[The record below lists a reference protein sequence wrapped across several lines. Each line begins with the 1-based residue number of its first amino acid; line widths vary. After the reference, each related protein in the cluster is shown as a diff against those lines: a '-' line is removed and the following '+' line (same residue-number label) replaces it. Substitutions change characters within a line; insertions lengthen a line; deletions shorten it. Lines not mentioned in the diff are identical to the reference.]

1 MAERL
6 LILGAGIMQWPA
18 IKIARDLGFETVVVD
33 ADPKAPCAAIADHFE
48 RIDLKNKEAIET
60 LARAF
65 KDAGGLGGVFTAGTD
80 FSASVAWVTEKLGL
94 PGIPYEA
101 ALNAS
106 DKERMRRCFREAQVS
121 SPDFL
126 VIQDLPP
133 LDLDLPFAF
142 PVVVKPVDNM
152 GARGCRR
159 ADSFK
164 ELRIAS
170 KEALRA
176 SRSGRAII
184 EEYMSGPEY
193 SVDAL
198 IYGGKVHICG
208 FADRI
213 ISFPPYFVE
222 MGHTIPADLDRKTRD
237 SLIDVFIRGV
247 QALGLTH
254 GAAKGDVK
262 LSSRGPMIGE
272 IAARLSG
279 GYMSGWTYPYASGVE
294 PTRGAIFAALGKTPE
309 GLKPVKNWTSAE
321 RAFVSIPGRVQGIF
335 GVDTVRNM
343 EYIKDLF
350 MRVEPGSKVRFPK
363 SNIGKCGNVISAAP
377 SRTEAADAAERAAR
391 IILLRLEVPNMETE
405 DFLLEL
411 NPVFSSVKY
420 PPDAFSVSENLRVLL
435 AMFPEPEFCL
445 PPGRKPEISI
455 FPFQEFIDS
464 NLRDYMGRTVGECL
478 EAVRTVTGLELPV
491 IEEGRT
497 AEGIILGKSFWIAM
511 IRGGYQGAAYVV
523 DRIILRLRNQED
535 VRGEGLG

>member
-18 IKIARDLGFETVVVD
+18 IKIARDMGFETVVVD
-33 ADPKAPCAAIADHFE
+33 VDPRAPCVALADHFE

-65 KDAGGLGGVFTAGTD
+65 RDAGGLSGVFTAGTD
-80 FSASVAWVTEKLGL
+80 FSASVAWVAEKLGL

-106 DKERMRRCFREAQVS
+106 DKERMRRCFKEAHVP

-126 VIQDLPP
+126 VINDLPP
-133 LDLDLPFAF
+133 MDFSLPFAY

-164 ELRIAS
+164 ELRIAVR
-170 KEALRA
+170 EALGA

-184 EEYMSGPEY
+184 EEYIDGPEY

-198 IYGGKVHICG
+198 IYGGKVHVCG

-213 ISFPPYFVE
+213 IGFPPYFVE
-222 MGHTIPADLDRKTRD
+222 MGHTIPTALDQKTRD
-237 SLIDVFIRGV
+237 SLTGVFVRGV

-309 GLKPVKNWTSAE
+309 GLEPVKDWTSAE
-321 RAFVSIPGRVQGIF
+321 RAFISIPGRIHSIF
-335 GVDTVRNM
+335 GIDTVRNM
-343 EYIKDLF
+343 ENIRDLF
-350 MRVEPGSKVRFPK
+350 MRAAPGKKVRFPR

-377 SRTEAADAAERAAR
+377 SRGEAVDAAERAAR
-391 IILLRLEVPNMETE
+391 MILLRLEVPNMETE

-411 NPVFSSVKY
+411 NPVLSSVKY
-420 PPDAFSVSENLRVLL
+420 PPNAFSIPENLHALL
-435 AMFPEPEFCL
+435 AMFPEPEFYL
-445 PPGRKPEISI
+445 PPGRKPEISL
-455 FPFQEFIDS
+455 FPFPDFTESD
-464 NLRDYMGRTVGECL
+464 LRDYMGRTVKECL
-478 EAVRTVTGLELPV
+478 EAVRTVTGLELPM
-491 IEEGRT
+491 IEGENTGG
-497 AEGIILGKSFWIAM
+497 GIIMGKSFWTAM

-523 DRIILRLRNQED
+523 DRIVLKLQARNQED
-535 VRGEGLG
+535 GTG

>member
-1 MAERL
+1 MAERF

-18 IKIARDLGFETVVVD
+18 IKIARDLGLETVVVD
-33 ADPKAPCAAIADHFE
+33 ADPRAPCVALADHFE

-65 KDAGGLGGVFTAGTD
+65 KNAGGLSGVFTAGTD
-80 FSASVAWVTEKLGL
+80 FSASVAWIAEKLGL

-106 DKERMRRCFREAQVS
+106 DKERMRRRFKEAQVP

-126 VIQDLPP
+126 VIDDPP
-133 LDLDLPFAF
+133 PMDFSLPFVYPA
-142 PVVVKPVDNM
+142 VVKPVDNM

-164 ELRIAS
+164 ELRIAAR
-170 KEALRA
+170 EALNA

-184 EEYMSGPEY
+184 EEYIDGPEY
-193 SVDAL
+193 SIDAL

-222 MGHTIPADLDRKTRD
+222 MGHTIPTALDQKTQD
-237 SLIDVFIRGV
+237 SLAAVFVRGV

-279 GYMSGWTYPYASGVE
+279 GYMSGWTYPYASGAE

-309 GLKPVKNWTSAE
+309 GLEPVKDWTSAE
-321 RAFVSIPGRVQGIF
+321 RAFVSIPGRVRSISGI
-335 GVDTVRNM
+335 DAVRSKEHM
-343 EYIKDLF
+343 KDLF
-350 MRVEPGSKVRFPK
+350 MRVKPGSKVHFPK
-363 SNIGKCGNVISAAP
+363 NNIGKCGNVISAAL
-377 SRTEAADAAERAAR
+377 SREAAADAAERAAR
-391 IILLRLEVPNMETE
+391 MILLRLEVPNMETE

-411 NPVFSSVKY
+411 NP
-420 PPDAFSVSENLRVLL
+420 
-435 AMFPEPEFCL
+435 
-445 PPGRKPEISI
+445 
-455 FPFQEFIDS
+455 
-464 NLRDYMGRTVGECL
+464 
-478 EAVRTVTGLELPV
+478 
-491 IEEGRT
+491 
-497 AEGIILGKSFWIAM
+497 
-511 IRGGYQGAAYVV
+511 
-523 DRIILRLRNQED
+523 
-535 VRGEGLG
+535 

>member
-18 IKIARDLGFETVVVD
+18 IKTARDMGFETVVVD
-33 ADPKAPCAAIADHFE
+33 ADPMAPCVALADHFE

-65 KDAGGLGGVFTAGTD
+65 RDAGGLSGVFTAGTD
-80 FSASVAWVTEKLGL
+80 FSASVAWVAEKLSL

-106 DKERMRRCFREAQVS
+106 DKERMRRCFKEAGVP

-126 VIQDLPP
+126 VINDLPP
-133 LDLDLPFAF
+133 MDFSLPFAY

-159 ADSFK
+159 ADSLK
-164 ELRIAS
+164 ELKIAA
-170 KEALRA
+170 KEALKA
-176 SRSGRAII
+176 SRSGRAIV
-184 EEYMSGPEY
+184 EEYIDGPEY
-193 SVDAL
+193 SIDAL
-198 IYGGKVHICG
+198 IYEGKVHVCG

-222 MGHTIPADLDRKTRD
+222 MGHTIPTALDQKTQD
-237 SLIDVFIRGV
+237 SLTAVFIRGV

-279 GYMSGWTYPYASGVE
+279 GYMSGWTYPYSSGVE
-294 PTRGAIFAALGKTPE
+294 PTRGAILAALGKTPE
-309 GLKPVKNWTSAE
+309 GLEPVKDWISAE
-321 RAFVSIPGRVQGIF
+321 RAFISIPGRVHSIF
-335 GVDTVRNM
+335 GVNAVRGM
-343 EYIKDLF
+343 ENIKDLF
-350 MRVEPGSKVRFPK
+350 MRVKPGNRVRFPK

-377 SRTEAADAAERAAR
+377 SRGEAVDAAERAAR
-391 IILLRLEVPNMETE
+391 MVLLRLEVPNMETE

-411 NPVFSSVKY
+411 NPVLSSAKY
-420 PPDAFSVSENLRVLL
+420 PPAAFSIPENLRVLL
-435 AMFPEPEFCL
+435 AMFPEPEFYL
-445 PPGRKPEISI
+445 PPGRTPEISI
-455 FPFQEFIDS
+455 FPFLDFTESD
-464 NLRDYMGRTVGECL
+464 LRDYMGRTVKECL
-478 EAVRTVTGLELPV
+478 DAVRAVTGLELPM
-491 IEEGRT
+491 
-497 AEGIILGKSFWIAM
+497 AEGENIAGGIIMGKSFWTAM

-523 DRIILRLRNQED
+523 DRIALKLQARSQED
-535 VRGEGLG
+535 SKG